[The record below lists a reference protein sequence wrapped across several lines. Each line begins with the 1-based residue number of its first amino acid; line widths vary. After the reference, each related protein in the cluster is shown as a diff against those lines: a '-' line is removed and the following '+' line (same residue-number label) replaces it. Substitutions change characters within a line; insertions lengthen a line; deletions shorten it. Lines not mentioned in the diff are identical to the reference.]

1 MPQSLLHHSVQTLAW
16 LGDAH
21 FERYIRLELAKR
33 GDFPSDRL
41 ERARVKLV
49 RAETQAEILQS
60 IESELEE
67 READFVR
74 RGRNAKLRRG
84 VRDVRMA
91 RHSTAFEVLIALWW
105 LDDKWERFAT
115 LVEPGL
121 QMRLER
127 ALESSEKLKRG

>member
-1 MPQSLLHHSVQTLAW
+1 MQQSLLHHSVQTLAW

-60 IESELEE
+60 IESELSE
-67 READFVR
+67 RELDFVR
-74 RGRNAKLRRG
+74 RGRNSKLRRG

-91 RHSTAFEVLIALWW
+91 RASTAFEVLISLWW
-105 LDDKWERFAT
+105 LDDQWERFAT
-115 LVEPGL
+115 LVEPEV
-121 QMRLER
+121 QARLGR
-127 ALESSEKLKRG
+127 ALESSERLKRG

>member
-1 MPQSLLHHSVQTLAW
+1 MQQSLLHHSVQTLAW

-49 RAETQAEILQS
+49 RAETQAAILQS
-60 IESELEE
+60 IEAELSE
-67 READFVR
+67 RELDFVR
-74 RGRNAKLRRG
+74 RGRNSKLRRG

-91 RHSTAFEVLIALWW
+91 RASTAFEVLIALWW
-105 LDDKWERFAT
+105 LDDQWERFAT
-115 LVEPGL
+115 LVEPEV
-121 QMRLER
+121 QARLGR
-127 ALESSEKLKRG
+127 ALESSERLKRG